1 MNKTLTKTVL
11 LILLINI
18 AAYPL
23 IGKWELMDMKQSQSN
38 SRGLGRL
45 LIDKTSRIKPSELG
59 HIDRFDRE
67 PYMMRNPL
75 FGLHRLQLQNIN
87 NLDR

>member
-1 MNKTLTKTVL
+1 
-11 LILLINI
+11 
-18 AAYPL
+18 
-23 IGKWELMDMKQSQSN
+23 MDMKQSQSN

-75 FGLHRLQLQNIN
+75 FGLHRLQLQKIN
-87 NLDR
+87 K

>member
-1 MNKTLTKTVL
+1 
-11 LILLINI
+11 
-18 AAYPL
+18 
-23 IGKWELMDMKQSQSN
+23 MKQSQSN

-45 LIDKTSRIKPSELG
+45 LIDKTSRIKPSDLEY
-59 HIDRFDRE
+59 IDRFDRE
-67 PYMMRNPL
+67 PYMRNPL